1 MRQAGTGPIETEI
14 GALVLITS
22 ALVLTTSCVTTNGGS
37 SGKAEIA
44 AEYVGSYEGI
54 SSGEVS
60 VLWKIKAD
68 EAGFISGKFK
78 QEGKIFLITGN
89 IKKNGKFTAYTK
101 VNDATYD
108 ITISG
113 TVDKKSGTI
122 FGTCKQG
129 SKKGVLLGYKKAE
142 NAEAVDDK
150 LFSVWELKSVRVEKE
165 SFEIK
170 YPLETAIDES
180 DSSKV
185 MKSSAYFL
193 FLENNELYNAV
204 EISGVP
210 NPSPVPNLSNG
221 LFKSKQNYISAGEQI
236 AICQDLMTMVG
247 SFSITESKLI
257 IDGMMKIDFDDKEK
271 PMKSKWTFEK
281 VSKPTVDEIKKAP
294 KPPVIQP

>member
-1 MRQAGTGPIETEI
+1 MKQKKIVSMI
-14 GALVLITS
+14 GALVVIISAVVLI
-22 ALVLTTSCVTTNGGS
+22 TSCVTTNGGK
-37 SGKAEIA
+37 SGNSEISL
-44 AEYVGSYEGI
+44 EYIGLYEGL
-54 SSGEVS
+54 SSGEIS
-60 VLWKIKAD
+60 GLWKMKTDNTGI
-68 EAGFISGKFK
+68 ISGEFN
-78 QEGKIFLITGN
+78 QNGDSFPISGN
-89 IKKNGKFTAYTK
+89 IKKNGKFTASANVKTTTD
-101 VNDATYD
+101 V

-113 TVDKKSGTI
+113 TVDKKSGKI
-122 FGTCKQG
+122 FGTCKKD
-129 SKKGVLLGYKKAE
+129 SKKSVLLGYKKAE
-142 NAEAVDDK
+142 NAEAVDNK
-150 LFSVWELKSVRVEKE
+150 LFSVWELKSVRLEKE